1 MQDALSEPLY
11 VGEPLYIS
19 DIYGILNKVRGVV
32 DAKMV
37 RIANKTGV
45 GYSSTFVKMDD
56 LLSADGLT
64 AEAPEN
70 VALEIKYPASDI
82 KGVIV

>member
-1 MQDALSEPLY
+1 MSEPLY
-11 VGEPLYIS
+11 IGEPLYVS

-37 RIANKTGV
+37 KTTNKTGI
-45 GYSSTFVKMDD
+45 GYSSTSVKMDD

-64 AEAPEN
+64 VHSPEN
-70 VALEIKYPASDI
+70 VALEVKYPASDI
-82 KGVIV
+82 KGAIV